1 MLQSSINKLLESL
14 KGEINAAARSCS
26 AACMEEILQ
35 ACFDSAEEAVDG
47 SRSAAAVLIRPDAA
61 NSTVMVRMRVC
72 VCACACACVCV
83 CLCLCLQQLLL
94 TPLSLSHYYHHRCK
108 NC

>member
-35 ACFDSAEEAVDG
+35 ACFDSAEEAIDG

-72 VCACACACVCV
+72 VC
-83 CLCLCLQQLLL
+83 LCLCLQQLLL
-94 TPLSLSHYYHHRCK
+94 TPLSLTHTHTTIGARIVEALY
-108 NC
+108 

>member
-35 ACFDSAEEAVDG
+35 ACFDSAEEAIDG

-61 NSTVMVRMRVC
+61 NSTVMVRMR
-72 VCACACACVCV
+72 VCV